1 MSKHV
6 FGEQR
11 LALRD
16 VSAAERLLFQTM
28 GLVDPAH
35 YLHSRYFRRALAQ
48 WEDLHPRAILDAGC
62 GRGDYSF
69 YLARRFP
76 DAQVYGVDIDE
87 ARVERN
93 RRMGAELGLD
103 NVSFQVADLVTVRF
117 PTAFDLIISI
127 DVLDH
132 IPEQEKALRNLAN
145 QLTPEGRVFFHIPTL
160 RERPVPFSRALAGCH
175 RWAEREHVADERSA
189 AEFLDLMRRTGYVV
203 SRSRRTFGYY
213 TGELATSLFN
223 MPYENTRRNKV
234 LQAMLS
240 PVCRVL
246 ALADGLGLERTR
258 YALATEAQ
266 RARK

>member
-1 MSKHV
+1 MRKHA

-11 LALRD
+11 LALKN
-16 VSAAERLLFQTM
+16 VSAAERLLFQAM
-28 GLVDPAH
+28 GVVDPAH

-48 WEDLHPRAILDAGC
+48 WGDLHPRAILDAGC

-76 DAQVYGVDIDE
+76 KAQVYGVDIDD

-93 RRMGAELGLD
+93 RRMAVELGLD
-103 NVSFQVADLVTVRF
+103 NVSFRVADLVTAKF
-117 PTAFDLIISI
+117 PTSFDLIVSI
-127 DVLDH
+127 DVLEH
-132 IPEQEKALRNLAN
+132 IPEQENALRNLAN
-145 QLTPEGRVFFHIPTL
+145 QLTPEGRAFFHIPTL
-160 RERPVPFSRALAGCH
+160 RERPVPLSRALAGFH
-175 RWAEREHVADERSA
+175 QWAEREHVADERSA
-189 AEFLDLMRRTGYVV
+189 DEFLALMQNTGYVV

-223 MPYENTRRNKV
+223 MPYENTRRNRV

-240 PVCRVL
+240 PICRVL
-246 ALADGLGLERTR
+246 ALADALGLERTR

-266 RARK
+266 RAPK